1 MQLNILHPKE
11 GAQRIHCGIKD
22 YCLRAFKALQS
33 KSTVEYSF
41 SFPTA
46 LSLTLMLGTAGQ
58 DRKYQYP
65 DSSVREELENCTKK
79 KEHLCKKLEVSN
91 YAAQQLAVL

>member
-11 GAQRIHCGIKD
+11 DAHRIHCGIKD
-22 YCLRAFKALQS
+22 YCLKAFKALQP

-41 SFPTA
+41 SFSAA
-46 LSLTLMLGTAGQ
+46 LTLTLMLGTACQ
-58 DRKYQYP
+58 DKKYPYP
-65 DSSVREELENCTKK
+65 ASSVREELENCIKK
-79 KEHLCKKLEVSN
+79 KEHLCKKMEVSN